1 MEAPEKIPLAF
12 QGKYVLTGRLR
23 LITGLHIGGREA
35 EYEIGGEENPV
46 VKDPLTGEPYI
57 PGSSLKGKIRSLLE
71 WAYQSQWNLIQLRRN
86 RDRWES
92 EVRDTDDNGALTDL
106 SIVFGPWDVE
116 KKAKATHPV
125 GPTRVIF
132 RDAFLTEASR
142 QELERVI
149 GGSLTEVKAEN
160 AIDRVISRANPRP
173 MERVPAGACFD
184 IEILFEVYE
193 DADHRRLRYVL
204 QGLRLL
210 EDSALGGGGSRG
222 SGRVQLEGLSL
233 EWRGRDYYTDG
244 RNPLSL
250 ASDKRVHELLR
261 DLENLI
267 GPVRTA
273 SSSPKP
279 QGDPDG

>member
-1 MEAPEKIPLAF
+1 MENRQELTLRF

-23 LITGLHIGGREA
+23 LVTGLHIGGREA
-35 EYEIGGEENPV
+35 EYEIGGQENAV

-71 WAYQSQWNLIQLRRN
+71 WAYQSQWNLIRLRRN

-92 EVRDTDDNGALTDL
+92 EVQDTDGNGALTDL

-116 KKAKATHPV
+116 RKAEHPV

-132 RDAFLTEASR
+132 RDAFLTEESR

-160 AIDRVISRANPRP
+160 AIDRVISRANPRT
-173 MERVPAGACFD
+173 MERVPAGAQFD
-184 IEILFEVYE
+184 IEILFDVYE

-222 SGRVQLEGLSL
+222 SGRVRFEGLSL

-244 RNPLSL
+244 KDPVTL
-250 ASDKRVHELLR
+250 AQDKTVRELLR
-261 DLENLI
+261 DFDNLI
-267 GPVRTA
+267 ARTA
-273 SSSPKP
+273 ATSAA
-279 QGDPDG
+279 

>member
-1 MEAPEKIPLAF
+1 MLAF

-35 EYEIGGEENPV
+35 EYEIGGQENPV

-71 WAYQSQWNLIQLRRN
+71 WAYQSQWNLIQLRRR

-116 KKAKATHPV
+116 KKATHPV

-160 AIDRVISRANPRP
+160 AIDRVISRANPRT
-173 MERVPAGACFD
+173 MERVPAGARFD

-193 DADHRRLRYVL
+193 DADHQRLRYVL

-267 GPVRTA
+267 GQVRTT
-273 SSSPKP
+273 SES
-279 QGDPDG
+279 

>member
-1 MEAPEKIPLAF
+1 MEAHGALSLSF

-23 LITGLHIGGREA
+23 LVTGLHIGGREA
-35 EYEIGGEENPV
+35 EYEIGGQENAV

-71 WAYQSQWNLIQLRRN
+71 WAYQSRWNLIRLRRN

-92 EVRDTDDNGALTDL
+92 EVRDTDTNGVLTDL

-116 KKAKATHPV
+116 TKVVHPV

-132 RDAFLTEASR
+132 RDAFLTDESR

-149 GGSLTEVKAEN
+149 GGNLTEVKAEN
-160 AIDRVISRANPRP
+160 AIDRVISRANPRT
-173 MERVPAGACFD
+173 MERVPAGAQFGV
-184 IEILFEVYE
+184 EILFDVYE
-193 DADHRRLRYVL
+193 ADDHQRFRYVL
-204 QGLRLL
+204 RGLRLL

-222 SGRVQLEGLSL
+222 SGRVRFEKLSL

-244 RNPLSL
+244 KEPKRL
-250 ASDKRVHELLR
+250 AEDRSVQELLK
-261 DLENLI
+261 DFDSLVSQVSTS
-267 GPVRTA
+267 PV
-273 SSSPKP
+273 
-279 QGDPDG
+279 G